1 METLLADLR
10 YALRMMRKN
19 WAFTGVAVAALAL
32 GIGANTAIFT
42 VVNAVLLQPLPYRE
56 PGQLVTLGRK
66 YPQGVSYSISIPKY
80 MTWRNNHAFEAMALY
95 DQGAPG
101 FNLGSGDRPEQVKTT
116 HVSKDYFKLFGVSPL
131 IGRTFSEAEDLPGG
145 AHVAVLGYDL
155 WQSHFGGD
163 RQIVG
168 RTIQLNGE
176 PYTVAG
182 ILPAGFHSTPEAAV
196 WISLQAD
203 PASTNQGHY
212 LLVSARLKPGVSL
225 ETAQAEMKIVGEQF
239 RRANPKWM
247 DKDEGVAVQRMIDG
261 LVRDAKMPLYVLLGA
276 VGLVLLI
283 ACANVAN
290 LLLARAAGRQR
301 EMAIRAAIGASR
313 VKVLRQLLT
322 ESVLLAGIGAA
333 LGFVLGSWGVRAL
346 LFLVPGNI
354 PRLTA
359 ANGAQAVIPPLD
371 WRVALFTLG
380 LALATG
386 ILFGLFPAL
395 HTSKPD
401 LASTLKEGGG
411 RAGTGLRHAR
421 ARSLLVVTEVAL
433 ALVLLIGAVLLIRTF
448 VGLRTVNPGL
458 DARNVLTLE
467 TSMAGGTYATT
478 AKVDTFVTQMVRR
491 IEALPGV
498 EGAASAIAL
507 PVESEIDLPFSIAG
521 KPPAKG
527 GDYNGDEQW
536 RYVSAHYF
544 KVLHIPLLRGR
555 TFGETDAG
563 NSTPVV
569 IINEAMAR
577 KYWQKEDPIG
587 QVITIGK
594 GLGPQFDD
602 PPRQIVGIVG
612 NVRETGLGNQDVG
625 VMYLPQSQVPQGVTT
640 LANSV
645 LPLSWMI
652 RTTPEPMT
660 LRTLIEREFHLVDN
674 VMPVSRERLMQQ
686 VIADTVSR
694 DHFTMLLLSIFAG
707 IALLLAT
714 IGIYG
719 LMSYSVEQ
727 RTQEIGIRMALGA
740 GRPDLLRL
748 VLVQG
753 LKLAGVGVALGLA
766 IAYALTRVLAN
777 LLFGVKASD
786 PITFGVV
793 AAILAF
799 VALAATYLPARR
811 AAATEPVL
819 ALRHQ

>member
-1 METLLADLR
+1 MDKE
-10 YALRMMRKN
+10 
-19 WAFTGVAVAALAL
+19 
-32 GIGANTAIFT
+32 
-42 VVNAVLLQPLPYRE
+42 E
-56 PGQLVTLGRK
+56 
-66 YPQGVSYSISIPKY
+66 S
-80 MTWRNNHAFEAMALY
+80 
-95 DQGAPG
+95 
-101 FNLGSGDRPEQVKTT
+101 
-116 HVSKDYFKLFGVSPL
+116 
-131 IGRTFSEAEDLPGG
+131 
-145 AHVAVLGYDL
+145 VAVL
-155 WQSHFGGD
+155 
-163 RQIVG
+163 
-168 RTIQLNGE
+168 
-176 PYTVAG
+176 
-182 ILPAGFHSTPEAAV
+182 
-196 WISLQAD
+196 
-203 PASTNQGHY
+203 
-212 LLVSARLKPGVSL
+212 
-225 ETAQAEMKIVGEQF
+225 
-239 RRANPKWM
+239 
-247 DKDEGVAVQRMIDG
+247 RMTDAI
-261 LVRDAKMPLYVLLGA
+261 VRDAKTPLYVLLGA

-313 VKVLRQLLT
+313 TKVLRQLLT
-322 ESVLLAGIGAA
+322 ESVLLAGFGAV

-346 LFLVPGNI
+346 LLLVPGNI
-354 PRLTA
+354 PRLTS
-359 ANGAQAVIPPLD
+359 ANGTQAVIPPLD

-380 LALATG
+380 LALVTG

-411 RAGTGLRHAR
+411 RSGTGLRHAR
-421 ARSLLVVTEVAL
+421 ARSLLVVTEMAL
-433 ALVLLIGAVLLIRTF
+433 ALVLLVGAVLLIRTF
-448 VGLRTVNPGL
+448 VGLRTVNPGV

-521 KPPAKG
+521 KPPKN

-536 RYVSAHYF
+536 RSISAHYF
-544 KVLHIPLLRGR
+544 RALHIPLLRGR
-555 TFGETDAG
+555 VFSETDAA

-577 KYWQKEDPIG
+577 KYWQKEDPVG

-594 GLGPQFDD
+594 GLGPQFED

-612 NVRETGLGNQDVG
+612 NVRETGLGNQDIG
-625 VMYLPQSQVPQGVTT
+625 VMYLPQSQVPQGVTA

-645 LPLSWMI
+645 IPLSWMI
-652 RTTPEPMT
+652 RTTPDPMT

-674 VMPVSRERLMQQ
+674 VMPVSRERLLQQ
-686 VIADTVSR
+686 VIADTVAR

-748 VLVQG
+748 VLGQG

-766 IAYALTRVLAN
+766 IAYGLTRVLAN

-786 PITFGVV
+786 PITFALV
-793 AAILAF
+793 AGILAT
-799 VALAATYLPARR
+799 VALLATYLPARR